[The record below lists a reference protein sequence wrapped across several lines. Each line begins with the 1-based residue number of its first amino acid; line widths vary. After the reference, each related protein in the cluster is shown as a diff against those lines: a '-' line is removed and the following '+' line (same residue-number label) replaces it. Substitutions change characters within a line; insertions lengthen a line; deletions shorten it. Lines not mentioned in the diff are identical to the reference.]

1 MANSIAVNKVARGD
15 MQFQGAFLDMWA
27 VTATL
32 TQDTAVA
39 INDTGVITLTVPG
52 VNLGDQVISFGT
64 NQDWNDGT
72 DQAVLN
78 CVVTAANTVS
88 LMIHADVGEFAATA
102 MNGAVIKMLIGR
114 PSW

>member
-1 MANSIAVNKVARGD
+1 MANSIAVNTVTQGNK
-15 MQFQGAFLDMWA
+15 QFQGMYSEMWA
-27 VTATL
+27 VKATL

-39 INDTGVITLTVPG
+39 INDTGVITFTVPG
-52 VNLGDQVISFGT
+52 VALGDHVLSFGT
-64 NQDWNDGT
+64 SVDWNDGT

-88 LMIHADVGEFAATA
+88 LQIHADVGEFAATA
-102 MNGAVIKMLIGR
+102 MNGAVIKVVIGR

>member
-1 MANSIAVNKVARGD
+1 MANGLVVNSVQRGNK
-15 MQFQGAFLDMWA
+15 QFQGMYSEMWG

-39 INDTGVITLTVPG
+39 INDTGVITMTVPG
-52 VNLGDQVISFGT
+52 VALGDHVLSFGT
-64 NQDWNDGT
+64 SVDWNDGT
-72 DQAVLN
+72 DQAVLS

-88 LMIHADVGEFAATA
+88 LQIHADVGEFAANA
-102 MNGAVIKMLIGR
+102 MNGSTLKVVIGR